1 MKLPV
6 KMIVTTPHFERKIHM
21 SHHDCI
27 RNAIDLK
34 DRNITFDHLFCEEQR
49 IKGKMQKSIMTS

>member
-1 MKLPV
+1 
-6 KMIVTTPHFERKIHM
+6 M